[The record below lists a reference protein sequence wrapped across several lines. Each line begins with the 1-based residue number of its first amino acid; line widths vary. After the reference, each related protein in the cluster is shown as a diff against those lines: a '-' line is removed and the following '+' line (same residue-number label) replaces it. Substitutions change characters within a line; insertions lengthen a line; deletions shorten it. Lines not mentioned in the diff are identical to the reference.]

1 MNLIAFLFWVTVA
14 MFVGGCC
21 LCLHIGYR
29 FGLEDREPRY
39 APYRQMAAM
48 FEEPDPDQPDPGDE
62 WDSMVWD
69 RLVEQTTAE
78 AKERMLRDTGELHRL
93 SDDGGVLFGPFTDTG
108 ELRQLAYAGDLAALE
123 ADTAAFIAS
132 LEEGDAA

>member
-1 MNLIAFLFWVTVA
+1 MNLIALLFWVTVA

-29 FGLEDREPRY
+29 FGLEDRP
-39 APYRQMAAM
+39 APPKPGTPLADIY
-48 FEEPDPDQPDPGDE
+48 PDLAVPDDY

-69 RLVEQTTAE
+69 HLVEQTTTE
-78 AKERMLRDTGELHRL
+78 ARERMLRDTGELTAL
-93 SDDGGVLFGPFTDTG
+93 TGTG

-132 LEEGDAA
+132 LEEGDAAA

>member
-1 MNLIAFLFWVTVA
+1 MIQFIFWTVVA

-29 FGLEDREPRY
+29 FGLEDRP
-39 APYRQMAAM
+39 APPKPGTPLADIY
-48 FEEPDPDQPDPGDE
+48 PDLAVPDDY

>member
-1 MNLIAFLFWVTVA
+1 MIQFLFWVVVA

-29 FGLEDREPRY
+29 FGLEDRADR
-39 APYRQMAAM
+39 AAHQPWYPPGTPLTEI
-48 FEEPDPDQPDPGDE
+48 FPDLADAE
-62 WDSMVWD
+62 WD
-69 RLVEQTTAE
+69 RLLEQTRAE
-78 AKERMLRDTGELHRL
+78 GKERMLRDTGELAKLYGRPYPGEL
-93 SDDGGVLFGPFTDTG
+93 TGTG

-132 LEEGDAA
+132 LEEGDAAA

>member
-1 MNLIAFLFWVTVA
+1 MNLIAFLFWVVVA

-29 FGLEDREPRY
+29 FGLEDRQPHRLARPAHVEPGTPLADIY
-39 APYRQMAAM
+39 
-48 FEEPDPDQPDPGDE
+48 PDLAVPDDY

-69 RLVEQTTAE
+69 RLVEQTTTE
-78 AKERMLRDTGELHRL
+78 ARERMLRDTGELTAL
-93 SDDGGVLFGPFTDTG
+93 TATG
-108 ELRQLAYAGDLAALE
+108 ELRQLAYAGDLAALA

>member
-29 FGLEDREPRY
+29 FGLEDRADRQPRY
-39 APYRQMAAM
+39 APYRQMADL
-48 FEEPDPDQPDPGDE
+48 FEPEPGPAVPDDE
-62 WDSMVWD
+62 WDRIVDSITD
-69 RLVEQTTAE
+69 EGR
-78 AKERMLRDTGELHRL
+78 ERMLKDTGELAKLYGRPYPGEL
-93 SDDGGVLFGPFTDTG
+93 TGTG

-132 LEEGDAA
+132 LEEGEAA

>member
-39 APYRQMAAM
+39 APYRQMADL
-48 FEEPDPDQPDPGDE
+48 FEPEPGPAVPDDE
-62 WDSMVWD
+62 WDRIVD
-69 RLVEQTTAE
+69 GITAE
-78 AKERMLRDTGELHRL
+78 GRERMLRDTGELAKLYGRPYPG
-93 SDDGGVLFGPFTDTG
+93 DEGGVLFGPFDTG

>member
-1 MNLIAFLFWVTVA
+1 MIQFIFWVVVA

-39 APYRQMAAM
+39 APYRQMAAL
-48 FEEPDPDQPDPGDE
+48 FEAPDPDQPDPDDE
-62 WDSMVWD
+62 WDSMAWD

-78 AKERMLRDTGELHRL
+78 AKERMLRDTSEITALTG
-93 SDDGGVLFGPFTDTG
+93 TG